1 MKRVRNLLNNR
12 GSLEC
17 GEIVFFVV
25 CGLSVLFLVG
35 LLFIEGW
42 HSCDVAWNRYEVVAT
57 VTDKDIKTS
66 GDDSNYLVFTEKSN
80 GEILVMEID
89 DSLLAGRWDSS
100 NDYAAIE
107 VGETYKFN
115 VGGVRWEFMSWYPN
129 IFEFEVVAEE

>member
-1 MKRVRNLLNNR
+1 MKKVRKLLNNR
-12 GSLEC
+12 GSFNC
-17 GEIVFFVV
+17 AEIVFFVV
-25 CGLSVLFLVG
+25 VGLFALYLIG

-42 HSCDVAWNRYEVVAT
+42 HSCDMAQNRYEVIAT

-66 GDDSNYLVFTEKSN
+66 GDDSNYLIFTEKSN

-115 VGGVRWEFMSWYPN
+115 VGGFRWEFMSWYPN